1 MVGTGFTQEGLT
13 LTYPT
18 VDVLSE
24 MSWRKGPILN
34 LDKWFEEYSI
44 RRYGRRNLF
53 AVQAWKVLYPEV
65 FNSPNSDTSNVL
77 TRLPKFNMIDDIAYN
92 KTAVVKGWHL
102 IATAAEKDPDIVK
115 QETFR
120 FDLVDITRQFLAN
133 HATVIYNLVT
143 KAYEDKNLAE
153 LMEHSKSFLELL
165 DDLEKILKTD
175 RHFMLGPWLEA
186 AKKIG
191 TDEEEKE
198 LLEFNAR
205 VQVSQ
210 YYENYKSLF

>member
-65 FNSPNSDTSNVL
+65 FNS
-77 TRLPKFNMIDDIAYN
+77 PKFNMIDDIAYN